1 MRYNYSKKLL
11 TFIVSIF
18 TMTLSAQSLEVSG
31 KVIEKETNIPLAGAT
46 IIIKD
51 TSTGVSSDFDGN
63 FKITVQKG
71 QVLIVSY
78 VGFKNIEIEVQQ
90 SEVIASM
97 EPSLDALD
105 EVTISV
111 GYFDVSKKDLSGSIT
126 QLKTE
131 QLEQNRAATL
141 ESLLQGQVA
150 GVVVTESAEPGG
162 GIGISIRGTNSMLGG
177 TQPLYVLDG
186 IPINP
191 VADAEGN
198 GNSGGAQSSLS
209 FINPND
215 IEKMEILKDAA
226 ATAVYGARGAN
237 GVVLI
242 TTKSANKNKGKDKI
256 SFTFD
261 SYLTT
266 VREKLN
272 VLDGPGFETYMNQR
286 SLNQIYQT
294 ITNPNY
300 FSPGPDGNINTTSDN
315 FLNPFDGSQALT
327 AVDYP
332 EIDEYSVPYPEST
345 GISTDWQD
353 ETYQL
358 AQTNSYNL
366 SYRGGDFK
374 KNYALSLGIF
384 DQEGVIVNNTSKRV
398 FLNSSVKRKAFNDKI
413 DIYARTNVSHKKGNA
428 SSVGNGQVFIQK
440 SVVSQILQFQPI
452 YSLLESG
459 QTNSEYTALNDE
471 ASPEAPIS
479 NPYTL
484 AKYVIDEKKSFTFR
498 QALSLVGKITPKLTG
513 TLRGAFDY
521 QKNTRDNY
529 YPKNTTRGVI
539 NNGEASQSY
548 LENRKIYA
556 EGNLRYRNR
565 FNTHRIDATLV
576 TTYEQN
582 AIRSLFN
589 KARGFA
595 NDNTSFYNFN
605 VAEEIFVPIS
615 QYREVGLLSAL
626 ARVGYNYNR
635 KYFIDVNARI
645 DASSKFAE
653 NKKSAIF
660 PSVAISWALSKER
673 FIRRIKQI
681 NNLKLRLSYGKTGS
695 NPISPYQ
702 SLPLMSPIRYN
713 YDDELVIG
721 FYEQNLENDNLTWET
736 TDQFNVG
743 LDIGMFDS
751 RLNITLDAYHK
762 LTYDLLQN
770 VNLPASNGYATRV
783 DNFGEI
789 ENKGYEI
796 GLQSEMVKNDNFSWD
811 LNSTFS
817 LNRNKLVKLNS
828 NLDYQLGPSIGF
840 AQARPIMFMVGQ
852 PLGVFWG
859 AETDGIFENWEQANA
874 SGISNAAPGEINY
887 VNHHVDY
894 DASGDSSENQ
904 IIDFEDYVKIGDPN
918 PDFNFSIGSEFKY
931 KNWDL
936 NLLFTGQKGGDL
948 FWVDSWQLS
957 GLFRTRNH
965 LSDSFENSW
974 RAPIA
979 YSSGTLVYDPA
990 VGNTTGAA
998 HPAAIVNNGN
1008 RNTPS
1013 DRQVFDASFFRLKN
1027 INLGYNFNFKNGKSL
1042 RLYVSGQNLVTWTN
1056 YPGFDPEV
1064 QTYTKNPQRR
1074 GVDFGTYPG
1083 TKSYIFGIR
1092 LNY

>member
-11 TFIVSIF
+11 ILIVSIF
-18 TMTLSAQSLEVSG
+18 TMTLSAQDFEVLG
-31 KVIEKETNIPLAGAT
+31 KVVEKETNIPLAGAT

-63 FKITVQKG
+63 FKITAQKG
-71 QVLIVSY
+71 QILIVSY
-78 VGFKNIEIEVQQ
+78 VGFKTIEIEVQQ
-90 SEVIASM
+90 SDVIASM

-111 GYFDVSKKDLSGSIT
+111 GYFDVSKKDLSGAIT
-126 QLKTE
+126 QIKTE

-198 GNSGGAQSSLS
+198 GNSGGTQSSLS

-272 VLDGPGFETYMNQR
+272 VLDGPGFESYMNQR
-286 SLNQIYQT
+286 SLNQIYQE
-294 ITNPNY
+294 ITNPDR
-300 FSPGPDGNINTTSDN
+300 SGGA
-315 FLNPFDGSQALT
+315 FDGSQTLNL
-327 AVDYP
+327 DNYP
-332 EIDEYSVPYPEST
+332 EIEDYAVPYPEST
-345 GISTDWQD
+345 GVSTDWQD

-358 AQTNSYNL
+358 AHTNSYNL

-384 DQEGVIVNNTSKRV
+384 DQEGVILNTTNKRV

-413 DIYARTNVSHKKGNA
+413 DIYARTNVSNKKGNA
-428 SSVGNGQVFIQK
+428 SSVGNGQIFMQK
-440 SVVSQILQFQPI
+440 SVVSQLLQFQPI
-452 YSLLESG
+452 YSLLETGENDDIYS
-459 QTNSEYTALNDE
+459 ALNEGDL
-471 ASPEAPIS
+471 IS

-484 AKYVIDEKKSFTFR
+484 AKYVVDEKKSFTFR
-498 QALSLVGKITPKLTG
+498 QALSLVGKITPKLTA

-529 YPKNTTRGVI
+529 YPTNTTRGYV

-548 LENRKIYA
+548 SENRKIYA

-565 FNTHRIDATLV
+565 FNAHRIDATLV

-589 KARGFA
+589 KATGFA
-595 NDNTSFYNFN
+595 NDNTTFYNFN
-605 VAEEIFVPIS
+605 VADEIFVPIS
-615 QYREVGLLSAL
+615 QYREIGLLSAL
-626 ARVGYNYNR
+626 SRVGYNYNR
-635 KYFIDVNARI
+635 KYFIDINARI
-645 DASSKFAE
+645 DVSSKFAE
-653 NKKSAIF
+653 NKKSAVF
-660 PSVAISWALSKER
+660 PSVAISWVLSKER
-673 FIRRIKQI
+673 FIRRIKKI

-702 SLPLMSPIRYN
+702 SLALMSPIRYN
-713 YDDELVIG
+713 FDDELVIG

-796 GLQSEMVKNDNFSWD
+796 GLQAEMVRNDNFSWD

-828 NLDYQLGPSIGF
+828 NLEYQLGPSIGF
-840 AQARPIMFMVGQ
+840 SDARPIMFMVGQ
-852 PLGVFWG
+852 PLGIFWG

-874 SGISNAAPGEINY
+874 SGIPNAAPGEINY

-894 DASGDSSENQ
+894 DASGNPSENQ
-904 IIDFEDYVKIGDPN
+904 VIDFEDYVKLGDPN

-936 NLLFTGQKGGDL
+936 NLLFTGQQGGDL

-965 LSDSFENSW
+965 LTDSFENSW
-974 RAPIA
+974 KAPLT

-1042 RLYVSGQNLVTWTN
+1042 RLYVSGQNLVTWTQ
-1056 YPGFDPEV
+1056 YPGYDPEV

-1083 TKSYIFGIR
+1083 TKSYIFGLR

>member
-11 TFIVSIF
+11 ILIVSIF
-18 TMTLSAQSLEVSG
+18 TMTLSAQDFEVLG
-31 KVIEKETNIPLAGAT
+31 KVVEKETNIPLAGAT

-63 FKITVQKG
+63 FKITAQKG
-71 QVLIVSY
+71 QILIVSY
-78 VGFKNIEIEVQQ
+78 VGFKTIEIEVQQ
-90 SEVIASM
+90 SDVIASM

-111 GYFDVSKKDLSGSIT
+111 GYFDVSKKDLSGAIT
-126 QLKTE
+126 QIKTE

-198 GNSGGAQSSLS
+198 GNSGGTQSSLS

-272 VLDGPGFETYMNQR
+272 VLDGPGFESYMNQR
-286 SLNQIYQT
+286 SLNQIYQE
-294 ITNPNY
+294 ITNPDR
-300 FSPGPDGNINTTSDN
+300 SGGA
-315 FLNPFDGSQALT
+315 FDGSQTLNLDNYSEIE
-327 AVDYP
+327 DY
-332 EIDEYSVPYPEST
+332 EVPYPEST
-345 GISTDWQD
+345 GVSTDWQD

-358 AQTNSYNL
+358 AHTNSYNL

-384 DQEGVIVNNTSKRV
+384 DQEGVILNTTNKRV

-413 DIYARTNVSHKKGNA
+413 DIYARTNVSNKKGNA
-428 SSVGNGQVFIQK
+428 SSVGNGQIFMQK
-440 SVVSQILQFQPI
+440 SVVSQLLQFQPI
-452 YSLLESG
+452 YSLLETGENDDIYS
-459 QTNSEYTALNDE
+459 ALNDGDL
-471 ASPEAPIS
+471 IS

-484 AKYVIDEKKSFTFR
+484 AKYVVDEKKSFTFR
-498 QALSLVGKITPKLTG
+498 QALSLVGKITPKLTA

-529 YPKNTTRGVI
+529 YPTNTTRGYV

-548 LENRKIYA
+548 SENRKIYA

-565 FNTHRIDATLV
+565 FNAHRIDATLV

-589 KARGFA
+589 KATGFA
-595 NDNTSFYNFN
+595 NDNTTFYNFN
-605 VAEEIFVPIS
+605 VADEIFVPIS
-615 QYREVGLLSAL
+615 QYREIGLLSAL
-626 ARVGYNYNR
+626 SRVGYNYNR
-635 KYFIDVNARI
+635 KYFIDINARI

-653 NKKSAIF
+653 NKKSAVF

-673 FIRRIKQI
+673 FIRRIKKI

-702 SLPLMSPIRYN
+702 SLALMSPIRYN
-713 YDDELVIG
+713 FDDELVIG

-736 TDQFNVG
+736 TDQFNIG

-770 VNLPASNGYATRV
+770 VNLAASNGYATRV

-796 GLQSEMVKNDNFSWD
+796 GLQAEMVRNDNFSWD

-828 NLDYQLGPSIGF
+828 NLEYQLGPSIGF
-840 AQARPIMFMVGQ
+840 SDARPIMFMVGQ
-852 PLGVFWG
+852 PLGIFWG

-874 SGISNAAPGEINY
+874 SGIPNAAPGEINY

-894 DASGDSSENQ
+894 DASGNPSENQ
-904 IIDFEDYVKIGDPN
+904 VIDFEDYVKLGDPN

-936 NLLFTGQKGGDL
+936 NLLFTGQQGGDL

-965 LSDSFENSW
+965 LTDSFENSW
-974 RAPIA
+974 KAPLT

-1042 RLYVSGQNLVTWTN
+1042 RLYVSGQNLVTWTQ
-1056 YPGFDPEV
+1056 YPGYDPEV

-1083 TKSYIFGIR
+1083 TKSYIFGLR